1 MSTPTL
7 AEVLDFEAAHP
18 GPAGGSKRT
27 LIRDL
32 LGVTATR
39 YYQLLILYSNTPEA
53 LAYDPATTH
62 RILRDTSNR
71 IRSRTE
77 RELK

>member
-1 MSTPTL
+1 MTTPTL
-7 AEVLDFEAAHP
+7 AEVIDFEAAHP
-18 GPAGGSKRT
+18 GPAGGAKST
-27 LIRDL
+27 LIRDQL
-32 LGVTATR
+32 ELTPIR

-53 LAYDPATTH
+53 LEHDPVTTH